1 VSGKHFVAVAE
12 IMNLFATDPHTDPDT
27 VKAISQS
34 LADVSQA
41 DNSRFDRARFLTACG
56 MA

>member
-56 MA
+56 VA